1 MAEYLVIV
9 ESPAKAKTIKKYLG
23 KNYSVEASMGHVRDL
38 PKSSLGIDVEH
49 GFEPKYITI
58 RGKGD
63 LMAKLKKQA
72 KIAKKVFLATD
83 PDREG
88 EAISWHL
95 AATLGIEKS
104 NTYRIAF
111 NEITKSA
118 VQNAVKH
125 PREID
130 VNLVDA
136 QQARRVLDR
145 IVGYKISPL
154 LWKKVKKGLSAGRVQ
169 SVATRLVVDREREI
183 DAFIPKEYWTIDAEL
198 SKQKQKTKFIAKFYG
213 DTNGKIELA
222 NEQQT
227 NKILSELENAQYEVL
242 NVKKSVKTR
251 TPAPPFITSTLQQE
265 ANRKLN
271 FTSKRTM
278 QAAQQLY
285 EGVNVGGI
293 GLVGLI
299 TYMRTDSLRIADE
312 AQAAAAAFIKEN
324 YGAEYAPK
332 KTRVYKTKKNAQ
344 DAHEA
349 IRPSDVTITPDKIK
363 DSVKP
368 DLYKLYKL
376 IWERFVASQM
386 ENATYDAQTVDIK
399 ANNYI
404 FKANG
409 SKIKFAGFTKIYV
422 EATDNDAET
431 GKLPELENGEMLELS
446 KLNESQKFTEPPAR
460 FTEASLIKTMEEDG
474 IGRPSTYAPTIS
486 TILARGYIAK
496 EKKSLYPTE
505 LGTIV
510 TDLMTEHFNDIVDVD
525 FTAKMEKQLDD
536 VEAGSV
542 DWVKIIGDFYEPFIK
557 TLTEAEKNIGNIE
570 VKDEVSDVPC
580 DKCGRMMVYKMGRFG
595 KFLAC
600 PGFPECRN
608 AKPIV
613 KETGVNC
620 PKCGGK
626 ILVKKSKRGK
636 EYFGCENNPKCDF
649 MTWYKPI
656 DKKCPKC
663 GWVMVEKRI
672 RGKVTEQCSNEECG
686 K

>member
-1 MAEYLVIV
+1 
-9 ESPAKAKTIKKYLG
+9 
-23 KNYSVEASMGHVRDL
+23 
-38 PKSSLGIDVEH
+38 
-49 GFEPKYITI
+49 
-58 RGKGD
+58 
-63 LMAKLKKQA
+63 
-72 KIAKKVFLATD
+72 
-83 PDREG
+83 
-88 EAISWHL
+88 
-95 AATLGIEKS
+95 
-104 NTYRIAF
+104 
-111 NEITKSA
+111 
-118 VQNAVKH
+118 
-125 PREID
+125 
-130 VNLVDA
+130 
-136 QQARRVLDR
+136 
-145 IVGYKISPL
+145 
-154 LWKKVKKGLSAGRVQ
+154 
-169 SVATRLVVDREREI
+169 
-183 DAFIPKEYWTIDAEL
+183 
-198 SKQKQKTKFIAKFYG
+198 
-213 DTNGKIELA
+213 
-222 NEQQT
+222 
-227 NKILSELENAQYEVL
+227 
-242 NVKKSVKTR
+242 
-251 TPAPPFITSTLQQE
+251 
-265 ANRKLN
+265 
-271 FTSKRTM
+271 
-278 QAAQQLY
+278 
-285 EGVNVGGI
+285 
-293 GLVGLI
+293 
-299 TYMRTDSLRIADE
+299 
-312 AQAAAAAFIKEN
+312 
-324 YGAEYAPK
+324 
-332 KTRVYKTKKNAQ
+332 
-344 DAHEA
+344 
-349 IRPSDVTITPDKIK
+349 
-363 DSVKP
+363 
-368 DLYKLYKL
+368 
-376 IWERFVASQM
+376 M